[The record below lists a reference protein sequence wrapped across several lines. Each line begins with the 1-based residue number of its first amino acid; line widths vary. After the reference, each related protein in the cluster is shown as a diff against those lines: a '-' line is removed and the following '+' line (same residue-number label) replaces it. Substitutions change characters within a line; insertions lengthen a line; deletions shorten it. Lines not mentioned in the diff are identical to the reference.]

1 MLSYE
6 IHARTFHFKQ
16 PAGTSRGVYT
26 VRKSYFVTL
35 HDTERPQCKGI
46 GECAPLLRLSCDDIV
61 NYETLLTQFCELL
74 VQTHRLPLALLRP
87 YPSMQF
93 GLETAWTQLHA
104 AGSWRLFDTPF
115 ARGEEGLA
123 MNSLGWGL

>member
-35 HDTERPQCKGI
+35 HDSERPQCKGI
-46 GECAPLLRLSCDDIV
+46 GECAQLPFELRIDSTAAEAVVRRCR
-61 NYETLLTQFCELL
+61 EL
-74 VQTHRLPLALLRP
+74 
-87 YPSMQF
+87 
-93 GLETAWTQLHA
+93 
-104 AGSWRLFDTPF
+104 
-115 ARGEEGLA
+115 
-123 MNSLGWGL
+123 

>member
-35 HDTERPQCKGI
+35 HDSERPQCKGI
-46 GECAPLLRLSCDDIV
+46 GECAPLPRLSCDDVV
-61 NYETLLTQFCELL
+61 NYVDAILRIAGADTSPAARVVATLSQ
-74 VQTHRLPLALLRP
+74 
-87 YPSMQF
+87 
-93 GLETAWTQLHA
+93 HA
-104 AGSWRLFDTPF
+104 VWP
-115 ARGEEGLA
+115 
-123 MNSLGWGL
+123 